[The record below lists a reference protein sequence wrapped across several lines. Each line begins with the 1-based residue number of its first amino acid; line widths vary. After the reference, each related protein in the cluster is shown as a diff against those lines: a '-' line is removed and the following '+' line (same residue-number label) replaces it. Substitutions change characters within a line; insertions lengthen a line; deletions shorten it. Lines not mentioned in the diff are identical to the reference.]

1 MPSII
6 NTTTNNHFSSTPSEL
21 DLLSDSAAAATST
34 IQPSLRSNNNENIQ
48 ELKDRE
54 RRRRRQWLEPEDEFS
69 VPIHTESPL
78 ITKSPLDMS
87 SFLLNYRAMRRSV
100 EIMMPPPSSV
110 PSKNHEGLS
119 STPLHPTL
127 PDGPIYIHH
136 RSTLAES
143 PLLNVLSSCAHLQCS
158 DYNYP
163 YNPAIPSSNG
173 PDCRMSR
180 VLSNSAQQQQQQ
192 QQQQPAG
199 GALVKENQQ
208 HRYHNYTQDTS
219 SPQSI
224 TPRSS
229 DSATGEHS
237 FLESHIASISQWLT
251 SNAV

>member
-6 NTTTNNHFSSTPSEL
+6 NTTNDYFSSGPTGL
-21 DLLSDSAAAATST
+21 DFLSDSAASTS
-34 IQPSLRSNNNENIQ
+34 SLRSNKNDNSTTIQ

-54 RRRRRQWLEPEDEFS
+54 RRRRQWLEPEDEFS

-87 SFLLNYRAMRRSV
+87 SFLLNYRAMHRSV
-100 EIMMPPPSSV
+100 EIMTPP
-110 PSKNHEGLS
+110 PSKNHDGLS

-143 PLLNVLSSCAHLQCS
+143 PLSNVLSSCGHLQRFDHQS
-158 DYNYP
+158 NY
-163 YNPAIPSSNG
+163 AVPSSKG

-180 VLSNSAQQQQQQ
+180 VLSNSAQQQSG
-192 QQQQPAG
+192 AG
-199 GALVKENQQ
+199 GALAKDDQD
-208 HRYHNYTQDTS
+208 RYHTYSQDSASS
-219 SPQSI
+219 SPRSTQS
-224 TPRSS
+224 RSNDPS
-229 DSATGEHS
+229 SGEHS
-237 FLESHIASISQWLT
+237 FLESHIASINQWLT